1 MQAMT
6 LPRRWVLVP
15 WEFAKFNLFQ
25 AGSAM
30 YGSHPWHWNFT
41 QGLPTITVTQLPLA
55 MWGVYLSRG
64 RYEACKASIC
74 QALQALQLLVLLLI

>member
-1 MQAMT
+1 M
-6 LPRRWVLVP
+6 P

-41 QGLPTITVTQLPLA
+41 QGVPTITVTLLPLA
-55 MWGVYLSRG
+55 VWGVYLSHD
-64 RYEACKASIC
+64 RYNACKMSIC
-74 QALQALQLLVLLLI
+74 EVICLHVTMLLYTSMTAALD